1 MYSGYRL
8 GYCFLGGV
16 AWGRGNRW
24 SSTDFSVMHH
34 LLQFNASCNSNSVL
48 YNGRMKLSTACNSLH
63 PLTPPST
70 LPHNL
75 TPPTRPSPNLPSPSP
90 WIMFWVE
97 GYSFSGGVACG
108 RGYRWSSTDFS
119 VMLQFNASCNSNSVL
134 YNRRMKLSTTC
145 NSPHPLTPPSTLLH
159 NLTPPP

>member
-1 MYSGYRL
+1 MHHEDHSRIILLTVFHKINLFKHEKDSGYRL
-8 GYCFLGGV
+8 GYCFSGGV

-48 YNGRMKLSTACNSLH
+48 YNGRMKLSTACNSPH

-75 TPPTRPSPNLPSPSP
+75 TPPPRPSSNLPSPSP
-90 WIMFWVE
+90 WIMFWLE
-97 GYSFSGGVACG
+97 GYCM
-108 RGYRWSSTDFS
+108 SSETAHILLGNHL
-119 VMLQFNASCNSNSVL
+119 LQ
-134 YNRRMKLSTTC
+134 
-145 NSPHPLTPPSTLLH
+145 LLQ
-159 NLTPPP
+159 